1 MEKKIILKPCDKNYF
16 RKEMIF
22 YKSKLLEEE
31 VVWYN
36 LIFKNYLL
44 NAASNNNLEYP
55 LSGFLKIFE
64 VKPFSTTVP

>member
-1 MEKKIILKPCDKNYF
+1 L
-16 RKEMIF
+16 
-22 YKSKLLEEE
+22 
-31 VVWYN
+31 WHN

-44 NAASNNNLEYP
+44 NAASNNDLEYA